1 MYKALRVIN
10 LIILRD
16 NARRIQN
23 KKILEKMRILEIN
36 KNIKNREKSNYS
48 TEVRTTD
55 DLYFDFKKKEDK
67 IKKLKKSV
75 DFEQGLTFKPNVNP
89 SNHIIITSSFNERN
103 ERVLEYKKLL
113 SELGNNPISKDK
125 RYTSTE
131 INENNKRV
139 VERLYHRDLDKIL
152 SKNQRTVENKLVV
165 DSKYSANCLQ
175 DGSFIYHNSPS
186 DQITF
191 NQELKNIKNYDIQ
204 NDNIESDIENENRLQ
219 TEGDHFLRKVDCNL
233 LKR

>member
-67 IKKLKKSV
+67 I
-75 DFEQGLTFKPNVNP
+75 
-89 SNHIIITSSFNERN
+89 NE
-103 ERVLEYKKLL
+103 
-113 SELGNNPISKDK
+113 
-125 RYTSTE
+125 
-131 INENNKRV
+131 
-139 VERLYHRDLDKIL
+139 
-152 SKNQRTVENKLVV
+152 
-165 DSKYSANCLQ
+165 
-175 DGSFIYHNSPS
+175 
-186 DQITF
+186 
-191 NQELKNIKNYDIQ
+191 
-204 NDNIESDIENENRLQ
+204 
-219 TEGDHFLRKVDCNL
+219 
-233 LKR
+233 